1 MGQTTIKSTALDFT
15 AIKNNLKVFLSQ
27 QDEFT
32 DYNFE
37 ASGLSS
43 VLDVLAYNTHYNGLI
58 ANFALN
64 ESYLGTAQL
73 RSSLV
78 SLAEGIGYIPDSMN
92 ASQGILN
99 LSLNLESLTNRPT
112 VVTLASG
119 FKFDAVVD
127 GTSYVFQ
134 TQEEIKARDNG
145 SGSYSF
151 TTADNIA
158 DIKVF
163 EGISTTKTFNIT
175 AQTENAAYIIPDE
188 KIDIDTAI
196 VRSFETS
203 SSTAFVTFTDLRRAT
218 SLTSSSTVYIL
229 KETPKGQYELTF
241 GNRTVLGR
249 SPVAG
254 NKVTVEYLSVSG
266 ADANGA
272 KVFTPQSQVTVNDQ
286 NFALQV
292 STVSNSFGGSD
303 KETIESIRTTAPFQ
317 YATQNRAVTAE
328 DYATLVQRNFGSLLS
343 DISSFGGEDALEP
356 EFGVIFLSLLFS
368 NAIENDTISGEA
380 IKKATK
386 DSIVSL
392 FKDLS
397 VASFDIKFTDPI
409 ISFIETNVFFQF
421 NPNLTTL
428 TENTIKDNVQNTVA
442 QYFADNTGKFKQSFR
457 RSNLLT
463 LIDALSPAIL
473 SSRMEVKV
481 QRRFTPTLT
490 AIQNHTLR
498 YPQNIADTDDVN
510 FRVTSTP
517 FSFSG
522 KTCIVRNRLN
532 SNILEVFDTV
542 NTEVIVDNVGSYT
555 TDTVSIVG
563 LQVDA
568 IPSGDTFIKVSVVP
582 ENQSFVT
589 PLRQDVLNHDVSNS
603 LVEVV
608 EVDTNVLN

>member
-92 ASQGILN
+92 ASQGIIN
-99 LSLNLESLTNRPT
+99 LSLNLESLANRPT

-119 FKFDAVVD
+119 VKFDTVVD

-151 TTADNIA
+151 TTADNVA

-163 EGISTTKTFNIT
+163 EGTSTTKTFNIT

-196 VRSFETS
+196 VRSFETP
-203 SSTAFVTFTDLRRAT
+203 SSTAFTTFTDLRKAT
-218 SLTSSSTVYIL
+218 SLTSTSTVYIL
-229 KETPKGQYELTF
+229 KETPKGEYELTF
-241 GNRTVLGR
+241 GNKTVLGR

-272 KVFTPQSQVTVNDQ
+272 KVFTPQNQVTVNDQ

-303 KETIESIRTTAPFQ
+303 KETMESIRTTAPFQ

-368 NAIENDTISGEA
+368 NAIENDTISGET
-380 IKKATK
+380 IKQATK

-473 SSRMEVKV
+473 SSRMEVKM

-517 FSFSG
+517 FTFGG

-608 EVDTNVLN
+608 EVDVNVLN

>member
-92 ASQGILN
+92 ASQGIIN

-119 FKFDAVVD
+119 VKFDAVVD

-163 EGISTTKTFNIT
+163 EGTSTTKTFNIT

-196 VRSFETS
+196 VRSFETP
-203 SSTAFVTFTDLRRAT
+203 SSTAFVTFTDLRKAT

-241 GNRTVLGR
+241 GNKTVLGR

-286 NFALQV
+286 NFTLQV

-303 KETIESIRTTAPFQ
+303 KESIESIRTTAPFQ

-368 NAIENDTISGEA
+368 DAVENDTISGET
-380 IKKATK
+380 IKQATK

-428 TENTIKDNVQNTVA
+428 TENTIKNNVQNTVA

-463 LIDALSPAIL
+463 LIDSVSPAIL
-473 SSRMEVKV
+473 SSRMEVKM

-490 AIQNHTLR
+490 ALQNHTLR
-498 YPQNIADTDDVN
+498 YPQNIASTDDVN

-517 FSFSG
+517 FTFGG

-542 NTEVIVDNVGSYT
+542 NTEVIVDNIGSYT

-563 LQVDA
+563 LQIDA

-589 PLRQDVLNHDVSNS
+589 PLRQDVINHDVSES

-608 EVDTNVLN
+608 EVDVNVLN

>member
-92 ASQGILN
+92 ASQGIVN

-119 FKFDAVVD
+119 VKFDAVVD

-151 TTADNIA
+151 TTADNVA

-163 EGISTTKTFNIT
+163 EGTSTTKTFNIT

-196 VRSFETS
+196 VRSFETP
-203 SSTAFVTFTDLRRAT
+203 SSTAFTTFTDLRKAT

-229 KETPKGQYELTF
+229 KETPKGEYEITF
-241 GNRTVLGR
+241 GNKTVLGR

-272 KVFTPQSQVTVNDQ
+272 KVFTPQNQVTVNDQ

-328 DYATLVQRNFGSLLS
+328 DYATLVQRNFGSLLQ

-380 IKKATK
+380 IKQATK

-463 LIDALSPAIL
+463 LIDSVSPAIL
-473 SSRMEVKV
+473 SSRMEVKM

-517 FSFSG
+517 FTFSG

-608 EVDTNVLN
+608 EVDVNVLN

>member
-92 ASQGILN
+92 ASQGIIN

-112 VVTLASG
+112 VVTLPSG
-119 FKFDAVVD
+119 VKFDAVVD

-163 EGISTTKTFNIT
+163 EGTSTTKTFNIT

-196 VRSFETS
+196 VRSFETP
-203 SSTAFVTFTDLRRAT
+203 SSTAFTTFTDLRKAT
-218 SLTSSSTVYIL
+218 SLTSTSTVYIL

-241 GNRTVLGR
+241 GNKTVLGR

-272 KVFTPQSQVTVNDQ
+272 KVFTPQNQVTVNDQ
-286 NFALQV
+286 NFTLQV

-303 KETIESIRTTAPFQ
+303 KETMESIRTTAPFQ

-380 IKKATK
+380 IKQATK

-473 SSRMEVKV
+473 SSRMEVKM

-517 FSFSG
+517 FTFSG

-608 EVDTNVLN
+608 EVDVNVLN

>member
-92 ASQGILN
+92 ASQGIIN

-112 VVTLASG
+112 VVTLPSG
-119 FKFDAVVD
+119 VKFDAVVD

-163 EGISTTKTFNIT
+163 EGTSTTKTFNIT

-203 SSTAFVTFTDLRRAT
+203 SSTAFVTFTDLRKAT

-229 KETPKGQYELTF
+229 KETPKGEYELTF

-286 NFALQV
+286 NFTLQV

-303 KETIESIRTTAPFQ
+303 KETMESIRTTAPFQ

-380 IKKATK
+380 IKQATK

-463 LIDALSPAIL
+463 LIDSVSPAIL
-473 SSRMEVKV
+473 SSRMEVKM

-517 FSFSG
+517 FTFSG

-608 EVDTNVLN
+608 EVDVNVLN

>member
-92 ASQGILN
+92 ASQGIVN

-119 FKFDAVVD
+119 VKFDAVVD

-151 TTADNIA
+151 TTADNVA

-163 EGISTTKTFNIT
+163 EGTSTTKTFNIT

-196 VRSFETS
+196 VRSFETP
-203 SSTAFVTFTDLRRAT
+203 SSTAFTTFTDLRKAT

-229 KETPKGQYELTF
+229 KETPKGEYEITF
-241 GNRTVLGR
+241 GNKTVLGR

-272 KVFTPQSQVTVNDQ
+272 KVFTPQNQVTVNDQ

-328 DYATLVQRNFGSLLS
+328 DYATLVQRNFGSLLQ

-380 IKKATK
+380 IKQATK

-463 LIDALSPAIL
+463 LIDSVSPAIL
-473 SSRMEVKV
+473 SSRMEVKM

-517 FSFSG
+517 FTFGG

-608 EVDTNVLN
+608 EVDVNVLN

>member
-92 ASQGILN
+92 ASQGIIN

-119 FKFDAVVD
+119 VKFDAVVD

-163 EGISTTKTFNIT
+163 EGTSTTKTFNIT

-196 VRSFETS
+196 VRSFETP
-203 SSTAFVTFTDLRRAT
+203 SSTAFTTFTDLRKAT
-218 SLTSSSTVYIL
+218 SLTSTSTVYIL

-241 GNRTVLGR
+241 GNKTVLGR

-272 KVFTPQSQVTVNDQ
+272 KVFTPQNQVTVNDQ
-286 NFALQV
+286 NFTLQV

-303 KETIESIRTTAPFQ
+303 KETMESIRTTAPFQ

-380 IKKATK
+380 IKQATK

-473 SSRMEVKV
+473 SSRMEVKM

-517 FSFSG
+517 FTFSG

-608 EVDTNVLN
+608 EVDVNVLN

>member
-92 ASQGILN
+92 ASQGIIN
-99 LSLNLESLTNRPT
+99 LSLNLESLANRPT

-119 FKFDAVVD
+119 VKFDTVVD

-151 TTADNIA
+151 TTADNVA

-163 EGISTTKTFNIT
+163 EGTSTTKTFNIT

-196 VRSFETS
+196 VRSFETP
-203 SSTAFVTFTDLRRAT
+203 SSTAFTTFTDLRKAT

-229 KETPKGQYELTF
+229 KETPKGEYEITF
-241 GNRTVLGR
+241 GNKTVLGR

-272 KVFTPQSQVTVNDQ
+272 KVFTPQNQVTVNDQ

-328 DYATLVQRNFGSLLS
+328 DYATLVQRNFGSLLQ

-380 IKKATK
+380 IKQATK

-463 LIDALSPAIL
+463 LIDSVSPAIL
-473 SSRMEVKV
+473 SSRMEVKM

-517 FSFSG
+517 FTSG
-522 KTCIVRNRLN
+522 SKTCIVRNRLN
-532 SNILEVFDTV
+532 SNVLEVFDTV
-542 NTEVIVDNVGSYT
+542 NAEVIVDNVGSYA

-563 LQVDA
+563 LQIDA

-589 PLRQDVLNHDVSNS
+589 PLRQDVLNHDVSKS

>member
-92 ASQGILN
+92 ASQGIIN

-112 VVTLASG
+112 VVTLPSG
-119 FKFDAVVD
+119 VKFDAVVD

-151 TTADNIA
+151 TTADNVA

-163 EGISTTKTFNIT
+163 EGTSTTKTFNIT

-203 SSTAFVTFTDLRRAT
+203 SSTAFVTFTDLRKAT

-229 KETPKGQYELTF
+229 KETPKGEYELTF

-286 NFALQV
+286 NFTLQV

-303 KETIESIRTTAPFQ
+303 KETMESIRTTAPFQ

-328 DYATLVQRNFGSLLS
+328 DYATLTQRNFGSLLQ

-380 IKKATK
+380 IKQATK

-473 SSRMEVKV
+473 SSRMEVKM

-517 FSFSG
+517 FTFSG

-542 NTEVIVDNVGSYT
+542 NTEVIVDNIGSYA

-608 EVDTNVLN
+608 EVDVNVLN

>member
-92 ASQGILN
+92 ASQGIVN

-119 FKFDAVVD
+119 LKFDAVVD

-158 DIKVF
+158 NIKVF
-163 EGISTTKTFNIT
+163 EGTSTTKTFNIT

-196 VRSFETS
+196 VRSFETP
-203 SSTAFVTFTDLRRAT
+203 SSTAFVTFTDLRKAT
-218 SLTSSSTVYIL
+218 SLTSGSTVYIL

-241 GNRTVLGR
+241 GNKTVLGR

-286 NFALQV
+286 NFTLQV

-328 DYATLVQRNFGSLLS
+328 DYATLVQRNFGSLLQ

-368 NAIENDTISGEA
+368 NAIESDTISGET
-380 IKKATK
+380 IKQATK
-386 DSIVSL
+386 DSVVSL

-397 VASFDIKFTDPI
+397 VASFNIKFTDPI

-463 LIDALSPAIL
+463 LIDSVSPAIL
-473 SSRMEVKV
+473 SSRMEVKM

-490 AIQNHTLR
+490 ALQNHTLR
-498 YPQNIADTDDVN
+498 YPQNIASTDDVN

-517 FSFSG
+517 FTFSG

-542 NTEVIVDNVGSYT
+542 NAEVIVDNVGSYT

-608 EVDTNVLN
+608 EVDVNVLN

>member
-92 ASQGILN
+92 ASQGIIN
-99 LSLNLESLTNRPT
+99 LSLNLESLANRPT

-119 FKFDAVVD
+119 VKFDTVVD

-134 TQEEIKARDNG
+134 TQEEISARDNG

-151 TTADNIA
+151 TTADNVA
-158 DIKVF
+158 DIKIF
-163 EGISTTKTFNIT
+163 EGTSTTKTFNIT

-196 VRSFETS
+196 VRSFETP
-203 SSTAFVTFTDLRRAT
+203 SSTAFTTFTDLRKAT
-218 SLTSSSTVYIL
+218 SLTSTSTVYIL
-229 KETPKGQYELTF
+229 KETPKGEYEITF
-241 GNRTVLGR
+241 GNKTVLGR

-266 ADANGA
+266 ETANGA
-272 KVFTPQSQVTVNDQ
+272 KVFTPQNTVTVNSQ
-286 NFALQV
+286 NFTLQV

-328 DYATLVQRNFGSLLS
+328 DYATLTQRNFGSLLK

-368 NAIENDTISGEA
+368 DAVENDTVSGEA
-380 IKKATK
+380 IKQATK
-386 DSIVSL
+386 DSVVNL

-473 SSRMEVKV
+473 SSRMEVKM

-517 FSFSG
+517 FTSGG

-532 SNILEVFDTV
+532 SNVLEVFDTV
-542 NTEVIVDNVGSYT
+542 NAEVIVDNVGSYA

-563 LQVDA
+563 LQIDA

>member
-92 ASQGILN
+92 ASQGIVN

-119 FKFDAVVD
+119 VKFDAVVD

-151 TTADNIA
+151 TTADNVA

-163 EGISTTKTFNIT
+163 EGTSTTKTFNIT

-196 VRSFETS
+196 VRSFETP
-203 SSTAFVTFTDLRRAT
+203 SSTAFTTFTDLRKAT

-229 KETPKGQYELTF
+229 KETPKGEYEITF
-241 GNRTVLGR
+241 GNKTVLGR

-272 KVFTPQSQVTVNDQ
+272 KVFTPQNQVTVNDQ

-328 DYATLVQRNFGSLLS
+328 DYATLVQRNFGSLLQ

-380 IKKATK
+380 IKQATK

-463 LIDALSPAIL
+463 LIDSVSPAIL
-473 SSRMEVKV
+473 SSRMEVKM

-608 EVDTNVLN
+608 EVDVNVLN